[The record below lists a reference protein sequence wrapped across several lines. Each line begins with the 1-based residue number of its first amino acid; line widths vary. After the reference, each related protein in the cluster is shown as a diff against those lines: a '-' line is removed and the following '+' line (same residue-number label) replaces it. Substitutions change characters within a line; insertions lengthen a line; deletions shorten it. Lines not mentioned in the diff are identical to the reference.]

1 MRNDAPRALS
11 ANSAIRVAGGHTMMW
26 IAVSSRAPET
36 IAANSAPEARSPF
49 IFQFPATSGRRGS
62 AEFTE

>member
-1 MRNDAPRALS
+1 
-11 ANSAIRVAGGHTMMW
+11 VAGGHTMMW

-62 AEFTE
+62 AEFNQ